1 MSIENV
7 VKIKPAS
14 MYPEENILVV
24 PREKIFETT
33 PSWNGIIPA
42 QEDIIKTIMND
53 HHFYPR
59 ELAEED
65 PNFKQIIP
73 YMVFKFNDSV
83 FIMRRSKKAG
93 EKRLAEKYTLGI
105 GGHIRKEDTTAFDI
119 IAWGM
124 REFEEEV
131 SYEGSYTVSMLGL
144 INDDNTEVGKVHLG
158 CTILLEGDSELI
170 EIKEELAWGELIPID
185 ECIIYYDQMEQWSQW
200 VFDLLKKRND

>member
-1 MSIENV
+1 MSIQNTTTV
-7 VKIKPAS
+7 QPAS
-14 MYPEENILVV
+14 IYPEEHILVV
-24 PREKIFETT
+24 SREKIFADI
-33 PSWNGIIPA
+33 PAWNGIISA
-42 QEDIIKTIMND
+42 EESIIKTILNE

-73 YMVFKFNDSV
+73 YMVFKYNDSV
-83 FIMRRSKKAG
+83 FIMQRSKKAG

-131 SYEGSYTVSMLGL
+131 NYAGAYSISILGL
-144 INDDNTEVGKVHLG
+144 INDDNNDVGKVHLG
-158 CTILLEGDSELI
+158 CAILLEGTSEDI
-170 EIKEELAWGELIPID
+170 SIKEELAWGELIPID
-185 ECIIYYDQMEQWSQW
+185 ECIIYYDQMETWSQW
-200 VFDLLKKRND
+200 VFDLLRKEK